1 MVELYHGLGEVK
13 VDDVGTVITLG
24 NFDGVHRGHQTVL
37 RTVAALARQEGLR
50 SIAMTFDPHP
60 RTVHRPDDPTVKIT
74 STRQRADLIAETG
87 IDALLI
93 QPYDLDFAA
102 QSAEE
107 FVRTCFVEA
116 LRVRI
121 VVVGDD
127 VRFGKDNEG
136 TIDTLRRL
144 GERFG
149 FRTETID
156 EVGRGGR
163 YSSSRIREQL
173 TAGDVAEVAD
183 QLGRYH
189 ALHGTVVHG
198 DARGRDLGFPTANLS
213 DDPEGLVPA
222 DGVYAGWA
230 TFSGEAQAYPA
241 AISVGTNPTFKGSTR
256 RVEAYVL
263 DKEFGEFDVYDREMT
278 LEFVSRIRGQVA
290 FTGMEDLIAQMH
302 EDIADVREVLHT

>member
-1 MVELYHGLGEVK
+1 MELYHGLGEVE
-13 VDDVGTVITLG
+13 VDPVGTVVTLG

-37 RTVAALARQEGLR
+37 TTVAGLARQEGLR

-60 RTVHRPDDPTVKIT
+60 RTVHRPEEPTVMIT
-74 STRQRADLIAETG
+74 STRQRAELIAATG
-87 IDALLI
+87 IDGLLI
-93 QPYDLDFAA
+93 QSYDLDFAA

-107 FVRTCFVEA
+107 FVRKYFVEA
-116 LRVRI
+116 LHAKI

-127 VRFGKDNEG
+127 VRFGRDNEG
-136 TIDTLRRL
+136 TIETLRSL
-144 GERFG
+144 GEKFG

-173 TAGDVAEVAD
+173 TAGDVAEAAD

-213 DDPEGLVPA
+213 DNPDGLVPA

-230 TFSGEAQAYPA
+230 TFSGEDQAYPA
-241 AISVGTNPTFKGSTR
+241 AISVGTNPTFQGQVR

-290 FTGMEDLIAQMH
+290 FTGMDDLIVQMH

>member
-1 MVELYHGLGEVK
+1 MELYHGLGEVE
-13 VDDVGTVITLG
+13 VDAVGTVVTLG
-24 NFDGVHRGHQTVL
+24 NFDGVHRGHETVL
-37 RTVAALARQEGLR
+37 TTVAALARQEGLR

-60 RTVHRPDDPTVKIT
+60 RTVHRPEEPTVMIN
-74 STRQRADLIAETG
+74 STRQRADLIAATG
-87 IDALLI
+87 IDGLLI

-107 FVRTCFVEA
+107 FVRRYFVEA
-116 LRVRI
+116 LRAKI

-127 VRFGKDNEG
+127 VRFGRDNEG
-136 TIDTLRRL
+136 TIETLRRL
-144 GERFG
+144 GEKFG
-149 FRTETID
+149 FRVETID

-173 TAGDVAEVAD
+173 TAGDVAEAAD

-189 ALHGTVVHG
+189 ALHGIVVHG

-213 DDPEGLVPA
+213 ENPDGLVPA

-230 TFSGEAQAYPA
+230 TFSGEGQAYPA
-241 AISVGTNPTFKGSTR
+241 AISVGTNPTFQGQVR

-290 FTGMEDLIAQMH
+290 FTGMDDLIVQMH

>member
-1 MVELYHGLGEVK
+1 VKLYHGLDEVD
-13 VDDVGTVITLG
+13 VDDVGTVVTLG

-37 RTVAALARQEGLR
+37 TTVAALAREEGLT

-60 RTVHRPDDPTVKIT
+60 RTVHRPDDPTVMIT
-74 STRQRADLIAETG
+74 STGQRADLIAATG

-93 QPYDLDFAA
+93 QPYNLDFAA
-102 QSAEE
+102 QTAEE
-107 FVRTCFVEA
+107 FVRTYFVDA
-116 LRVRI
+116 LKARI

-127 VRFGKDNEG
+127 VRFGRDNEG
-136 TIDTLRRL
+136 TIETLRSL
-144 GERFG
+144 GEKYG

-189 ALHGTVVHG
+189 AVHGTVVHG

-213 DDPEGLVPA
+213 EDHQGLVPA

-230 TFSGEAQAYPA
+230 TFSDDGQSYPA

-278 LEFVSRIRGQVA
+278 LEFVARIRGQVA
-290 FTGMEDLIAQMH
+290 FTGMDDLIVQMH

>member
-1 MVELYHGLGEVK
+1 VELYHGLGEVEA
-13 VDDVGTVITLG
+13 DAVGTVVTLG

-37 RTVAALARQEGLR
+37 KTVAALARQEGLR

-60 RTVHRPDDPTVKIT
+60 RTVHRPADPTVMIT

-102 QSAEE
+102 QTAEE
-107 FVRTCFVEA
+107 FVRTYFVEGLA
-116 LRVRI
+116 TKI

-127 VRFGKDNEG
+127 VRFGRDNEG

-144 GERFG
+144 GEKYG

-213 DDPEGLVPA
+213 TDPEGLVPA

-230 TFSGEAQAYPA
+230 TFSGEGQAYPA
-241 AISVGTNPTFKGSTR
+241 AISVGTNPTFHGETR

-290 FTGMEDLIAQMH
+290 FTGMDDLIVQMH

>member
-1 MVELYHGLGEVK
+1 MEQYHGLGEVE
-13 VDDVGTVITLG
+13 VGAVGSVVTLG

-37 RTVAALARQEGLR
+37 KTVAALARREGLA

-60 RTVHRPDDPTVKIT
+60 RTVHRPDDPTVMIT
-74 STRQRADLIAETG
+74 STRQRAELIAATG
-87 IDALLI
+87 IDALVI

-107 FVRTCFVEA
+107 FVRTHFVEV
-116 LRVRI
+116 LRARI

-136 TIDTLRRL
+136 TIDTLRSL
-144 GERFG
+144 GEKYG

-189 ALHGTVVHG
+189 AVHGTVVHG

-230 TFSGEAQAYPA
+230 TFSGEGQAYPA
-241 AISVGTNPTFKGSTR
+241 AISVGTNPTFEGCTR
-256 RVEAYVL
+256 RVEAHVL
-263 DKEFGEFDVYDREMT
+263 DKEFGSFDVYDRQMT
-278 LEFVSRIRGQVA
+278 LEFVSRIRRQVA
-290 FTGMEDLIAQMH
+290 FTDMDGLIDQMH

>member
-1 MVELYHGLGEVK
+1 MKLYHGLDEVD
-13 VDDVGTVITLG
+13 VDDVGTVVTLG

-37 RTVAALARQEGLR
+37 AAVAARAREEGLA

-60 RTVHRPDDPTVKIT
+60 RTVHRPDEPTVMIT
-74 STRQRADLIAETG
+74 SSGQRADLIAATG

-93 QPYDLDFAA
+93 QSYDLDFAS
-102 QSAEE
+102 QTPEE
-107 FVRTCFVEA
+107 FVRTYFVEA
-116 LRVRI
+116 LKARI

-127 VRFGKDNEG
+127 VRFGRDNEG

-144 GERFG
+144 GEDYG

-173 TAGDVAEVAD
+173 TSGDVAEAAD

-189 ALHGTVVHG
+189 AVHGTVVHG

-213 DDPEGLVPA
+213 DDHAGLVPA

-230 TFSGEAQAYPA
+230 TFSGEGQPYPA
-241 AISVGTNPTFKGSTR
+241 AISVGTNPTFQGSSR

-263 DKEFGEFDVYDREMT
+263 DKEFGEFDVYEREMT
-278 LEFVSRIRGQVA
+278 LEFVARIRGQVA
-290 FTGMEDLIAQMH
+290 FTGMDDLIVQMH

>member
-1 MVELYHGLGEVK
+1 MELYHGLGEVE
-13 VDDVGTVITLG
+13 VDPVGTVVTLG

-37 RTVAALARQEGLR
+37 TTVAALARQEGLR

-60 RTVHRPDDPTVKIT
+60 RTVHRPEEPTVMIT
-74 STRQRADLIAETG
+74 STRQRAELIAATG
-87 IDALLI
+87 IDGLLI
-93 QPYDLDFAA
+93 QSYDLDFAA

-107 FVRTCFVEA
+107 FVRKYFVEA
-116 LRVRI
+116 LHAKI

-127 VRFGKDNEG
+127 VRFGRDNEG
-136 TIDTLRRL
+136 TIETLRSL
-144 GERFG
+144 GEKFG

-173 TAGDVAEVAD
+173 TAGDVAEAAD

-213 DDPEGLVPA
+213 DDPDGLVPA

-230 TFSGEAQAYPA
+230 TFSGEDQSYPA
-241 AISVGTNPTFKGSTR
+241 AISVGTNPTFQGQVR

-290 FTGMEDLIAQMH
+290 FTGMDDLIVQMH

>member
-1 MVELYHGLGEVK
+1 MKLYHGLDEVD
-13 VDDVGTVITLG
+13 VDDVGTVVTLG

-37 RTVAALARQEGLR
+37 AAVAARAREEGLA

-60 RTVHRPDDPTVKIT
+60 RTVHRPEDPTVMIT
-74 STRQRADLIAETG
+74 SSGQKAELIAATG

-102 QSAEE
+102 QTPEE
-107 FVRTCFVEA
+107 FVRTYFVEA
-116 LRVRI
+116 LKARI

-127 VRFGKDNEG
+127 VRFGRDNEG
-136 TIDTLRRL
+136 TIETLRRL
-144 GERFG
+144 GDDYG

-173 TAGDVAEVAD
+173 TSGDVAEAAD

-189 ALHGTVVHG
+189 AVHGTVVHG

-213 DDPEGLVPA
+213 DDHSGLVPA
-222 DGVYAGWA
+222 DGVYAGRA
-230 TFSGEAQAYPA
+230 TFSGEGQSYPA
-241 AISVGTNPTFKGSTR
+241 AISVGTNPTFQGSSR

-278 LEFVSRIRGQVA
+278 LEFVARIRGQVA
-290 FTGMEDLIAQMH
+290 FTGMDDLIVQMH

>member
-1 MVELYHGLGEVK
+1 MKLYHGLDEVDI
-13 VDDVGTVITLG
+13 DDVGTVVTLG

-37 RTVAALARQEGLR
+37 TTVAARAREEGLN

-60 RTVHRPDDPTVKIT
+60 RTVHRPDGPTAMIT
-74 STRQRADLIAETG
+74 STGQRADLIAATG
-87 IDALLI
+87 IDALLV

-102 QSAEE
+102 QTPEE
-107 FVRTCFVEA
+107 FVRRYFVEA
-116 LRVRI
+116 LKARI

-127 VRFGKDNEG
+127 VRFGKGNEG
-136 TIDTLRRL
+136 TIETLQRL
-144 GERFG
+144 GEKYG
-149 FRTETID
+149 FRIETID

-189 ALHGTVVHG
+189 AVHGTVVHG

-213 DDPEGLVPA
+213 EGHEGLVPA

-230 TFSGEAQAYPA
+230 TFSGEGQAYPA
-241 AISVGTNPTFKGSTR
+241 AISVGTNPTFQGSTR

-290 FTGMEDLIAQMH
+290 FTGMDDLIVQMH

>member
-1 MVELYHGLGEVK
+1 MKLYHGLDEVD
-13 VDDVGTVITLG
+13 VDDVGTVVTLG

-37 RTVAALARQEGLR
+37 AAVAARAREEGLA

-60 RTVHRPDDPTVKIT
+60 RTVHRPNEPTVMIT
-74 STRQRADLIAETG
+74 SSGQRADLIAATG
-87 IDALLI
+87 IDALLV

-102 QSAEE
+102 QTPEE
-107 FVRTCFVEA
+107 FVRTYFVEA
-116 LRVRI
+116 LKARI

-127 VRFGKDNEG
+127 VRFGRDNEG

-144 GERFG
+144 GEDYG

-173 TAGDVAEVAD
+173 TSGDVAEAAD

-189 ALHGTVVHG
+189 AVHGTVVHG

-213 DDPEGLVPA
+213 DDHAGLVPA

-230 TFSGEAQAYPA
+230 TFSGEGQPYPA
-241 AISVGTNPTFKGSTR
+241 AISVGTNPTFQGSSR

-263 DKEFGEFDVYDREMT
+263 DKEFGEFDVYEREMT
-278 LEFVSRIRGQVA
+278 LEFVARIRGQVA
-290 FTGMEDLIAQMH
+290 FTGMDDLIVQMH

>member
-1 MVELYHGLGEVK
+1 MELYHGLNEVGT
-13 VDDVGTVITLG
+13 DAVGTVVTLG

-37 RTVAALARQEGLR
+37 EAVATLAREAGLR
-50 SIAMTFDPHP
+50 SLAMTFDPHP
-60 RTVHRPDDPTVKIT
+60 RSVHLPDEPTAMIT
-74 STRQRADLIAETG
+74 STQQRADLIAATG

-107 FVRTCFVEA
+107 FVRTYFVDA
-116 LRVRI
+116 LNCRI

-127 VRFGKDNEG
+127 VRFGRDNEG
-136 TIDTLRRL
+136 SIETLRSL
-144 GERFG
+144 GQKYG

-163 YSSSRIREQL
+163 YSSSRIRDQIA
-173 TAGDVAEVAD
+173 AGDVAEAAD

-189 ALHGTVVHG
+189 FVEGTVVHG

-213 DDPEGLVPA
+213 EDAQGLVPA

-230 TFSGEAQAYPA
+230 TFSGEDQAYPA
-241 AISVGTNPTFKGSTR
+241 AISVGTNPTFQGNVR

-263 DKEFGEFDVYDREMT
+263 DKEFGEFDVYDRHMR
-278 LEFVSRIRGQVA
+278 LEFVTRIRGQVA
-290 FTGMEDLIAQMH
+290 FTGMDDLIVQMH
-302 EDIADVREVLHT
+302 EDISDVREVLHT

>member
-1 MVELYHGLGEVK
+1 V
-13 VDDVGTVITLG
+13 
-24 NFDGVHRGHQTVL
+24 
-37 RTVAALARQEGLR
+37 
-50 SIAMTFDPHP
+50 
-60 RTVHRPDDPTVKIT
+60 
-74 STRQRADLIAETG
+74 
-87 IDALLI
+87 I

-107 FVRTCFVEA
+107 FVRTI
-116 LRVRI
+116 LRRGPAGRSI

-136 TIDTLRRL
+136 TIETLRSL
-144 GERFG
+144 GEKYG
-149 FRTETID
+149 FRD
-156 EVGRGGR
+156 RDDRRGRTWR
-163 YSSSRIREQL
+163 DATRPRRIREQL
-173 TAGDVAEVAD
+173 TAGDVAEAAD

-213 DDPEGLVPA
+213 ENPDGLVPA

-230 TFSGEAQAYPA
+230 TFSGEDQAYPA
-241 AISVGTNPTFKGSTR
+241 AISVGTNPTFQGQVR

-290 FTGMEDLIAQMH
+290 FTGMDDLIVQMH

>member
-1 MVELYHGLGEVK
+1 MKLYHGLDEVD
-13 VDDVGTVITLG
+13 VDDVGTVVTLG

-37 RTVAALARQEGLR
+37 AAVAARAREEGLA

-60 RTVHRPDDPTVKIT
+60 RTVHRPDEPTVKIT
-74 STRQRADLIAETG
+74 SSGQRADLIAATG
-87 IDALLI
+87 IDALLV

-102 QSAEE
+102 QTPEE
-107 FVRTCFVEA
+107 FVRTYFVEA
-116 LRVRI
+116 LKARI

-127 VRFGKDNEG
+127 VRFGRDNEG

-144 GERFG
+144 GEDYG

-173 TAGDVAEVAD
+173 TSGDVAEAAD

-189 ALHGTVVHG
+189 AVHGTVVHG

-213 DDPEGLVPA
+213 DDHAGLVPA

-230 TFSGEAQAYPA
+230 TFSGESQPYPA
-241 AISVGTNPTFKGSTR
+241 AISVGTNPTFQGSSR

-263 DKEFGEFDVYDREMT
+263 DKEFGEFDVYEREMT
-278 LEFVSRIRGQVA
+278 LEFVARIRGQVA
-290 FTGMEDLIAQMH
+290 FTGMDDLIVQMH